1 MDLDTAA
8 FVFYGAMLL
17 LSLGEAGRSAAL
29 KEFLHQQFLS
39 QPKNP
44 RECTDEQQGLDFR
57 RKNFVGSSYSFTDNK
72 ESLVFE
78 REASIEE
85 AQNQENDIVK
95 QEERGKEPC
104 QASGSLS
111 LRLDKIPAG
120 GGGKF
125 WALIKKLIK
134 EKKLLVQ
141 EMLAT
146 WLAYLGCSV
155 VMAAGSTSISK
166 SLSRTIPTKW
176 KSSSATTRV
185 RIGCG
190 MACSMLCCFAAWQV
204 EIRRMKN
211 LWRVGVGDHTVKP
224 VAMTIFWL
232 LPQFFLLGL
241 MEGLLEGG
249 LTDLIV
255 HGVDDADDKV
265 MVRYYGS
272 HTNDFIIGIGKLITA
287 LSILALRRTWLE
299 DKISRLDKYFRALTY
314 LTIATFCYYLCAALY
329 FYTKDDKSEEYDQQ
343 SPSGSGSESEI

>member
-1 MDLDTAA
+1 MISTFAMVVSYV
-8 FVFYGAMLL
+8 VFLFG
-17 LSLGEAGRSAAL
+17 
-29 KEFLHQQFLS
+29 F
-39 QPKNP
+39 
-44 RECTDEQQGLDFR
+44 
-57 RKNFVGSSYSFTDNK
+57 SSYSFIDNK
-72 ESLVFE
+72 ESIVFE

-85 AQNQENDIVK
+85 AQNQENNIVK
-95 QEERGKEPC
+95 QERGKEPC
-104 QASGSLS
+104 QAPGSLS
-111 LRLDKIPAG
+111 LRLDKILAG

-146 WLAYLGCSV
+146 W
-155 VMAAGSTSISK
+155 SISK
-166 SLSRTIPTKW
+166 SLSRTVPKKW

-204 EIRRMKN
+204 EIQRMKN

-241 MEGLLEGG
+241 MEGLVGGG

-255 HGVDDADDKV
+255 PA
-265 MVRYYGS
+265 R
-272 HTNDFIIGIGKLITA
+272 
-287 LSILALRRTWLE
+287 
-299 DKISRLDKYFRALTY
+299 
-314 LTIATFCYYLCAALY
+314 
-329 FYTKDDKSEEYDQQ
+329 
-343 SPSGSGSESEI
+343 